1 MHENKPHRRA
11 EAAEEGEFER
21 RRVMNAVEMKG
32 LTKYYGKS
40 RGIVE
45 LNLEVPEGEFFG
57 FIGPNGAGKSTTI
70 RTLQSQKRSERG
82 RVQRSERF
90 WD

>member
-40 RGIVE
+40 REMQNV
-45 LNLEVPEGEFFG
+45 
-57 FIGPNGAGKSTTI
+57 
-70 RTLQSQKRSERG
+70 
-82 RVQRSERF
+82 
-90 WD
+90 WDKCKKYYKTF